1 MRCNA
6 KLIRATYLSTQ
17 NNTPRVELPTTE
29 AGEEENPLAVIAQS
43 IAVFAK
49 ANETNIANAD
59 LSIWAATIEAF
70 VDACEPQSSRA
81 SRAVA
86 TAEAAVADAEAAVA
100 AAEAAVAAA
109 ESACDMRVGVETQ
122 TQVPVT
128 LPTEEQ
134 AADLARI
141 RIEIE
146 LMRDFELAVQQEL
159 DAERN
164 SKMEAIL
171 DAAKSEFPDNGVTDI
186 GDAEDADTH
195 SVVAVPSAT
204 LSDDA
209 DELINNAP
217 SEGLT
222 VPSEYQVNNCY

>member
-86 TAEAAVADAEAAVA
+86 TAQAAVADAEAV
-100 AAEAAVAAA
+100 VAAA

-195 SVVAVPSAT
+195 SVVAVASAT